1 VDRKA
6 DRGVVLLEYLPDMRQ
21 GDVLAGCTRE
31 EALTLAAILVRLHAH
46 WWGGDHPA
54 LNALNAVDDSDANG
68 PPIREGRLQQFL
80 DRHGPSL
87 SAELLELIDGL
98 PDRLDTAN
106 QYLQAGPRTLIHRDF
121 HLDNLL
127 FTPSGEPFVIDWQG
141 AATGPPATDLA
152 QFLVECMTREQRRQF
167 GTSALEAYLH
177 QLETSGVRPGVAI
190 TNQILAALDLL
201 LAGTINW
208 LGKTPPDPPNTRKGL
223 LGKNLLRNIADTI
236 SSLSG

>member
-1 VDRKA
+1 
-6 DRGVVLLEYLPDMRQ
+6 
-21 GDVLAGCTRE
+21 
-31 EALTLAAILVRLHAH
+31 
-46 WWGGDHPA
+46 
-54 LNALNAVDDSDANG
+54 LNAVDDSDANG

-141 AATGPPATDLA
+141 AATGPPATD
-152 QFLVECMTREQRRQF
+152 
-167 GTSALEAYLH
+167 
-177 QLETSGVRPGVAI
+177 RP
-190 TNQILAALDLL
+190 N
-201 LAGTINW
+201 
-208 LGKTPPDPPNTRKGL
+208 
-223 LGKNLLRNIADTI
+223 
-236 SSLSG
+236 SLSNA